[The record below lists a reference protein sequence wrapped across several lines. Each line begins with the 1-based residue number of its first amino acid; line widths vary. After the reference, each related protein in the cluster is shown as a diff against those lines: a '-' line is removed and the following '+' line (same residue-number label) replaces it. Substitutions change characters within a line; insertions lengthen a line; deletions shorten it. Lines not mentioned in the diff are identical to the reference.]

1 MKLIKYCFP
10 IENDYKVDL
19 YPNQI
24 SKQVIFQT
32 VLPLNTSLLIV
43 RLTRYRV
50 VNELFALIDELPQ
63 INLNK
68 E

>member
-50 VNELFALIDELPQ
+50 VNELFALTDESPQ

>member
-1 MKLIKYCFP
+1 MKLIKYYFP

-19 YPNQI
+19 YPTQI
-24 SKQVIFQT
+24 SREALISVI
-32 VLPLNTSLLIV
+32 LPLTTSLLLIQVTKNRV
-43 RLTRYRV
+43 R
-50 VNELFALIDELPQ
+50 NELFVLTDESPQ

>member
-43 RLTRYRV
+43 QMTKNHVL
-50 VNELFALIDELPQ
+50 NELFALIE
-63 INLNK
+63 NTSN
-68 E
+68 